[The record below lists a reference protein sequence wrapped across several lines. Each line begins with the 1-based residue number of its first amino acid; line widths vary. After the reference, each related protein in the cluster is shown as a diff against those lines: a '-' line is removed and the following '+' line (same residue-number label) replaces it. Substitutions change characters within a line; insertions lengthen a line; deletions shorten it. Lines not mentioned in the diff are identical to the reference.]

1 MKSLYNISDKSYSS
15 KIILFGEYS
24 VIHGGEILATPIN
37 QYSARWEKNKPTSN
51 LTKSLQPILEYL
63 KYTNNTKVDLK
74 AFAQAI
80 SNGMYL
86 HSNIPS
92 GYGLGSSGAITAAIY
107 DLFVLDEK
115 KASDTS
121 LLKEDLL
128 GIESYFHGV
137 SSGIDPLV
145 IYLNQSI
152 HIDEDV
158 IHILEDNIDLSH
170 YFLIDTGIS
179 RKTSPFVKQYID
191 RAQDESYLS
200 SIDRYKK
207 MCSAAIAA
215 QMNDNQASLCAAIS
229 DISHWQ
235 YEYLDFAIL
244 DDYRDLWKDTLD
256 RDNLSIKLCGAGGGG
271 FLLGYAEDVDRAI
284 TEYNKY
290 KLIRL

>member
-15 KIILFGEYS
+15 KIILLGEYS
-24 VIHGGEILATPIN
+24 IIHGGEILATPII
-37 QYSARWEKNKPTSN
+37 QYSARWEKNRPTAN
-51 LTKSLQPILEYL
+51 LSKGLQPILKYL
-63 KYTNNTKVDLK
+63 KSTNNTKVDIK

-80 SNGMYL
+80 SDGMYL

-92 GYGLGSSGAITAAIY
+92 GYGLGSSGAITAGIY
-107 DLFVLDEK
+107 DLFVPNEK
-115 KASDTS
+115 KASDAS
-121 LLKEDLL
+121 LLKEDLVD
-128 GIESYFHGV
+128 IESCFHGV

-152 HIDEDV
+152 HIDEDG
-158 IHILEDNIDLSH
+158 IHILEENIDLSH

-179 RKTSPFVKQYID
+179 RKTSPFVKQYLD
-191 RAQDESYLS
+191 RARNESYLS

-207 MCSAAIAA
+207 MCSAAIAS

-229 DISHWQ
+229 NISRWQ

-256 RDNLSIKLCGAGGGG
+256 RDKLSIKLCGAGGGG
-271 FLLGYAEDVDRAI
+271 FLLGYAEDVDRAMA
-284 TEYNKY
+284 EYSKY
-290 KLIRL
+290 RLIRL